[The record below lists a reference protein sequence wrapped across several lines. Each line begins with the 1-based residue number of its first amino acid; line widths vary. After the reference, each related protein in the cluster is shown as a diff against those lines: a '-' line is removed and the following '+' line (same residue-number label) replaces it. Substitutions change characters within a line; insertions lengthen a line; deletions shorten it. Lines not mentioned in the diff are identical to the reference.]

1 MKKLFFIFPEFEG
14 AITGGTLYDYEVCK
28 YLKKLHV
35 PAKKI
40 IVSSSITQIK
50 LSSLVNNLP
59 KKSIILIDGYL
70 ANRISFIFNKNIHI
84 LVHHPCCLEKREG
97 KMSNLNLYF
106 NEKRAFSNSK
116 SIITVSFYMKKV
128 INSLL
133 DRIVKTEVAYPGI
146 DDKYYS
152 NKTNLNS
159 KNILVVGNVIER
171 KGYDILI
178 ESLSKVKHTWHL
190 NIIGKYSKN
199 DIYYLKLINQIEKY
213 KLSENITFLGNI
225 SDDDK
230 MKYMLNSKIF
240 VLPTSYEG
248 FGISLVEACA
258 LGMNVITS
266 DLPVLK
272 EALQGGKV
280 TFFPKDDSKKLAKA
294 IEYSLL
300 SEPHIS
306 DSKLRYYN
314 WNATAKIFRRTLYAS

>member
-14 AITGGTLYDYEVCK
+14 TITGGTLYDYEVCK

-40 IVSSSITQIK
+40 IVRNSITQMK

-70 ANRISFIFNKNIHI
+70 ANRISFLFNKNIHI

-106 NEKRAFSNSK
+106 NEKKAFSNSK

-159 KNILVVGNVIER
+159 KNILAVGNVI
-171 KGYDILI
+171 
-178 ESLSKVKHTWHL
+178 
-190 NIIGKYSKN
+190 
-199 DIYYLKLINQIEKY
+199 
-213 KLSENITFLGNI
+213 
-225 SDDDK
+225 
-230 MKYMLNSKIF
+230 
-240 VLPTSYEG
+240 
-248 FGISLVEACA
+248 
-258 LGMNVITS
+258 
-266 DLPVLK
+266 
-272 EALQGGKV
+272 
-280 TFFPKDDSKKLAKA
+280 
-294 IEYSLL
+294 
-300 SEPHIS
+300 
-306 DSKLRYYN
+306 
-314 WNATAKIFRRTLYAS
+314 

>member
-14 AITGGTLYDYEVCK
+14 TITGGTLYDYEVCK

-40 IVSSSITQIK
+40 IVSNSITQIK
-50 LSSLVNNLP
+50 LLSLVNNLP

-70 ANRISFIFNKNIHI
+70 ANRISFLFNKNIHI

-152 NKTNLNS
+152 NKTDLNS
-159 KNILVVGNVIER
+159 KNILAIGNVIER

-178 ESLSKVKHTWHL
+178 ESLSKINHTWHL

-213 KLSENITFLGNI
+213 KLSKNITFLGNI
-225 SDDDK
+225 ADDVK

-272 EALQGGKV
+272 EALRGGKV

-300 SEPHIS
+300 SEPYIS
-306 DSKLRYYN
+306 NSKLRYYN
-314 WNATAKIFRRTLYAS
+314 WNTTAKIFIRALYAS